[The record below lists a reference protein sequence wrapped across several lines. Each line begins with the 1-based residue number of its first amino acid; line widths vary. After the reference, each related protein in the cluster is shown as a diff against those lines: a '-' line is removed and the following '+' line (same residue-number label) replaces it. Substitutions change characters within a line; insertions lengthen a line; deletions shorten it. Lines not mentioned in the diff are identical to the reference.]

1 MFDIKRCCL
10 CNKPI
15 IGYGNNAEPVKSGI
29 CCNKCNVNIV
39 IPARFELIINERY
52 WMDYIDAFIELMFNK
67 DLQEQFFAELAELGI
82 SLDNDFN
89 EVENYEEHEEG
100 RA

>member
-1 MFDIKRCCL
+1 
-10 CNKPI
+10 
-15 IGYGNNAEPVKSGI
+15 
-29 CCNKCNVNIV
+29 
-39 IPARFELIINERY
+39 
-52 WMDYIDAFIELMFNK
+52 MDYIDAFIELMFNK

-82 SLDNDFN
+82 PLDNDFN

>member
-1 MFDIKRCCL
+1 
-10 CNKPI
+10 
-15 IGYGNNAEPVKSGI
+15 
-29 CCNKCNVNIV
+29 
-39 IPARFELIINERY
+39 
-52 WMDYIDAFIELMFNK
+52 MDYIDAFIELMFNK
-67 DLQEQFFAELAELGI
+67 DLQEQFFAELNTKLGI